1 MNEDFEEV
9 QGYNTYASNLKDVVY
24 MEGDQHLR
32 AMLLFFE
39 MQFGLHDTATAEA
52 QYAWGLVSL
61 KTGNGMAA
69 LDAMTDAHRVLSNN
83 LGEFDRKTKEVEDV
97 MQRVEEQIKAQH
109 QE

>member
-69 LDAMTDAHRVLSNN
+69 LDAMTVLT
-83 LGEFDRKTKEVEDV
+83 EFYQTTSENSTERQRK
-97 MQRVEEQIKAQH
+97 
-109 QE
+109 